1 MKNVLTTLAKTI
13 LILEIEL
20 RQQHQK
26 QMQLFKKRKLWI
38 STDGLE

>member
-1 MKNVLTTLAKTI
+1 MKNVLTTLPKTI

-26 QMQLFKKRKLWI
+26 QISYSKKNLWI
-38 STDGLE
+38 STDGFE

>member
-26 QMQLFKKRKLWI
+26 QMQLFKKRELWI